1 VVKEGESVECRVLTV
16 DPDEQRLSLSIKAL
30 ATAPAGA
37 AASGAETVDDEGS
50 ADETPPAVP
59 PRRTNVPLKGGLGR
73 KGAGEQFGLK
83 W

>member
-1 VVKEGESVECRVLTV
+1 VLTV

-30 ATAPAGA
+30 ASVPAGPG
-37 AASGAETVDDEGS
+37 ASGADMVDEGS
-50 ADETPPAVP
+50 AAETPSAAP
-59 PRRTNVPLKGGLGR
+59 PRHTSVPLKGGLGR